1 MKIINNTQSN
11 IIVSV
16 NKWGDDGQTGRFTVS
31 PGSGESWNRTDE
43 RGFVMAILKEG
54 VQDSFY
60 IFSDSYIKIFDS
72 YVTDNGR
79 RIKPATDRYY

>member
-31 PGSGESWNRTDE
+31 PGRSGSWNRTDE
-43 RGFVMAILKEG
+43 RGFVMAILKKG

-60 IFSDSYIKIFDS
+60 IFSDSDIKVFDS